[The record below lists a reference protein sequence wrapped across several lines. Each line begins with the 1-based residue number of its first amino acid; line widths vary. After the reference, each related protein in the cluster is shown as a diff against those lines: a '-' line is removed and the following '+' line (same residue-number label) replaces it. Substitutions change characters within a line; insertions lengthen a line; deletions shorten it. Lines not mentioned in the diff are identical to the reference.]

1 MTGITGKTLAC
12 AAVPFL
18 CAAPPDVHAQE
29 ARMAVTTSAD
39 TVRVAAPTG
48 ERVTDRG
55 NVQAAFDAV
64 QPGGT
69 VVFAA
74 GAYVVGGEGLVL
86 RTPGVALRGDPDGTT
101 LLGCT
106 RKQRSSLAA
115 GDFSEFAKACGDGF
129 VLAAEAQQVSGLHF
143 ESFSLGLSIREATD
157 SETQGRSVSFTGGHV
172 IEDNS
177 FHDGFSFQIV
187 LDADSTIRVR
197 RNVFRNVWHAVA
209 IRGRNIHVTENDVS
223 VPEPER
229 VPFGFAGVAIGALA
243 DADGCSSMIVA
254 GNRIEGHTEAV
265 GIAVFPHRQPGS
277 ACSDITIR
285 DNEIVMRPVR
295 RPDGRLAIAPAIR
308 LFNAQRLVSEGLIE
322 WGEPP
327 EGGWPDALSE
337 GRISDVRVEGNR
349 ITGAVGIGIEA
360 AHVTDTRIVDNEIE
374 VRPAA
379 TPDELEGL
387 TVGGNAAP
395 GVWVLLGLVDEVNGT
410 PVWVSA
416 GSERTVVRPPSR
428 RRSESDGAGAG
439 ARNSTSDIPRLHAD
453 ETLDRR
459 ASSGRRR

>member
-1 MTGITGKTLAC
+1 MKRRIQITR
-12 AAVPFL
+12 AAL
-18 CAAPPDVHAQE
+18 GAALLLSTVSLVHPQE
-29 ARMAVTTSAD
+29 PVAVAPAD
-39 TVRVAAPTG
+39 TVYVFAPTG
-48 ERVTDRG
+48 EREADRE

-74 GAYVVGGEGLVL
+74 GTYVVGGEGLVL

-106 RKQRSSLAA
+106 REQRRSLAV
-115 GDFSEFAKACGDGF
+115 GDRSEFSEACGDGL
-129 VLAAEAQQVSGLHF
+129 VLAAEAQQVSGLRF
-143 ESFSLGLSIREATD
+143 ESFGLALGIREATE
-157 SETQGRSVSFTGGHV
+157 SEAQGRSASFTGGHLV
-172 IEDNS
+172 EDNS
-177 FHDGFSFQIV
+177 FHDGISFEIV
-187 LDADSTIRVR
+187 LDADSTVRVR

-209 IRGRNIHVTENDVS
+209 IVGGRNIHVTENDVS

-229 VPFGFAGVAIGALA
+229 VPHGFAGVAIGALA
-243 DADGCSSMIVA
+243 DAAGACSSMIVED
-254 GNRIEGHTEAV
+254 NRIDGHTEAIA
-265 GIAVFPHRQPGS
+265 IAVFPHRLPGR

-295 RPDGRLAIAPAIR
+295 KPDGRLAIAPAIR

-327 EGGWPDALSE
+327 EGGWSDALSE

-379 TPDELEGL
+379 TPEELEGL
-387 TVGGNAAP
+387 AVGGNGGP
-395 GVWVLLGLVDEVNGT
+395 GVWVLLGLVDEVNGA
-410 PVWVSA
+410 PVWVSE
-416 GSERTVVRPPSR
+416 GSEGTVVRPPPR
-428 RRSESDGAGAG
+428 RRSESDGGG
-439 ARNSTSDIPRLHAD
+439 D
-453 ETLDRR
+453 
-459 ASSGRRR
+459 